1 MTWFYF
7 HCVLAVVILIAD
19 YNGTLEPTL
28 NRLEESVGIRTEV
41 VKDTLDTKP
50 PYYISP
56 IEEGEESGK
65 EDNKSL

>member
-28 NRLEESVGIRTEV
+28 NRLEESIGIRTEV
-41 VKDTLDTKP
+41 IQDTLDTKP
-50 PYYISP
+50 PYYIPP
-56 IEEGEESGK
+56 IQEGDDSGK
-65 EDNKSL
+65 EDNKGI